1 MVVELFVTVT
11 GRLSGGG
18 GNSTRT
24 PTGVL
29 PGRDNSAT
37 PGVCYTFRTV
47 GTTINSDVG
56 KIEKLLLRHAR
67 DAFVGADKV
76 AAEWRDLN
84 YHSAPDFERAVGEYD
99 RLQTVFQ
106 DLGAEIVWFPAC
118 SPAAPDAP
126 AVATQPAGSGE
137 NLRLDSIYVRDAAIL
152 TDNGAVLCSMGKASR
167 RHEPV
172 AVRPVL
178 EQAGIAVLGE
188 IGGAGRLEGGDVCWM
203 GPRTLAVGEGY
214 RTNAEGIEQ
223 LEHLLG
229 DQLDELVVVPLPHWH
244 GPADVFHLMSVLS
257 PVAHGVVLVYSPL
270 LPVRFRRW
278 MSDRE
283 IRFIEVPDEEFVT
296 MACNVL
302 ALAPGRVLML
312 DGNPTTQQRLAEAG
326 IETLTYAG
334 DEISRKG
341 EGGPT
346 CLTRPLVRQE

>member
-1 MVVELFVTVT
+1 M
-11 GRLSGGG
+11 
-18 GNSTRT
+18 
-24 PTGVL
+24 L
-29 PGRDNSAT
+29 PGRDNSAP
-37 PGVCYTFRTV
+37 PGLCYTFRTV
-47 GTTINSDVG
+47 GATINSEVG

-99 RLQTVFQ
+99 RVQTVFQ
-106 DLGAEIVWFPAC
+106 ELGAEIVWSSVRS
-118 SPAAPDAP
+118 SPVPDAP
-126 AVATQPAGSGE
+126 AVAAPHAGSGE
-137 NLRLDSIYVRDAAIL
+137 DLRLDSIYVRDVAVI
-152 TDNGAVLCSMGKASR
+152 TDTGAVLCSMGKPER
-167 RHEPV
+167 RREPS
-172 AVRPVL
+172 AVRQVL

-188 IGGAGRLEGGDVCWM
+188 IGGKGRLEGGDVCWM
-203 GPRTLAVGEGY
+203 GPRMLAVGEGY

-229 DQLDELVVVPLPHWH
+229 DQLDELVVVPLPHWR

-257 PVAHGVVLVYSPL
+257 PVDHRAALVYSPL

-283 IRFIEVPDEEFVT
+283 IRFIEVPDEEFAT

-312 DGNPTTQQRLAEAG
+312 DGNPTTRQRLEEAG
-326 IETLTYAG
+326 IETLTYVG